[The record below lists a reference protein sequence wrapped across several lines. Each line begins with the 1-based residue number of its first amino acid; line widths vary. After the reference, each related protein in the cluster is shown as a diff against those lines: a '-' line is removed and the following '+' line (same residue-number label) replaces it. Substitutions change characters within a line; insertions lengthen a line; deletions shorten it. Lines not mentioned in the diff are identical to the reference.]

1 MLGKLIKYEFRATG
15 RICLPL
21 FGALLLAAC
30 ISRLFES
37 LRFETPT
44 VIGVIISVILIV
56 ATFVVVLIVT
66 LIRFY
71 RNLLTNEGYLM
82 FTLPVTTDSLIWSK
96 LIVAFVWSVLS
107 LVVVFAAILI
117 MSVKDLNMSEISL
130 MVTAALNEVGI
141 TQVQFNWFIVEL
153 IAYLIVSIP
162 VGIIILYTCM
172 ASSQLVNKYRIL
184 FSFGAYILLSIIG
197 QILNSIALFIFMPKH
212 LSFFTKPVAT
222 EVVSLINTTMIYSI
236 VSSLITGIVLYILTR
251 FILKRK
257 LNLE

>member
-1 MLGKLIKYEFRATG
+1 MLGKLTKYEFRATG

-44 VIGVIISVILIV
+44 AIGIAVSVILII
-56 ATFVVVLIVT
+56 ATFVIVLIIT

-96 LIVAFVWSVLS
+96 LIVAFVWNILS

-117 MSVKDLNMSEISL
+117 MSVTDLNFSDISAAI
-130 MVTAALNEVGI
+130 TAGIRDAGI
-141 TQVQFNWFIVEL
+141 TQTQFSWFIAEI
-153 IAYLIVSIP
+153 IALFVISLP
-162 VGIIILYTCM
+162 AGIIVLYACM
-172 ASSQLVNKYRIL
+172 ASSLLVNKHRIL
-184 FSFGAYILLSIIG
+184 FSFGAYIGLSIIG
-197 QILNSIALFIFMPKH
+197 QILGSVAMFLFLPKR
-212 LSFFTKPVAT
+212 LSFYTDPGIA
-222 EVVSLINTTMIYSI
+222 EAVSMVNTTMIFSI
-236 VSSLITGIVLYILTR
+236 ASSVVIGVVLYIFTR
-251 FILKRK
+251 FMLKRK